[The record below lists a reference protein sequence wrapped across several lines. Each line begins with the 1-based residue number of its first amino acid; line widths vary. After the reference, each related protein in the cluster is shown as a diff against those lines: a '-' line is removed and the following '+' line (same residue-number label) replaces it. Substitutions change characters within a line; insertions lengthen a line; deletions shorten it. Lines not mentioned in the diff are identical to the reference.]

1 MSVRKTKI
9 ARNNL
14 FYSETDFNFDSEM
27 GEDYFK
33 QDINQSVTL
42 FKVDRVKTTTDRWG
56 ETSSDGVIYK
66 EPIELTC
73 RYLIDKVKNKAQDTT
88 QNLGHFQQIGNLK
101 IDIYIK
107 TLKDNNIE
115 IEYGDYIGIQLTP
128 DQMEYFVVTR
138 DGRMDFDNAHTLFG
152 YKQLYISILAVSSD
166 KKEFNSK

>member
-1 MSVRKTKI
+1 MGRKTKI
-9 ARNNL
+9 TRNNL
-14 FYSETDFNFDSEM
+14 FYSETDFNFDSET

-66 EPIELTC
+66 DPIELTC

-88 QNLGHFQQIGNLK
+88 QNLGHFQQIGNIK

-107 TLKDNNIE
+107 TLKDNKTDID
-115 IEYGDYIGIQLTP
+115 YGDYIGVQLTP
-128 DQMEYFVVTR
+128 DQMEYFVVNQ

-152 YKQLYISILAVSSD
+152 FLPLFKTILAVSCD
-166 KKEFNSK
+166 KPEFKGI